1 MRAVFGF
8 DGVVEHAM
16 LCNDSI
22 VQAGL
27 YQSVGQTRSWKEE
40 GVVDTR
46 MSTTVG
52 DDPTAGRVDLE
63 PNLRLAKIDN

>member
-8 DGVVEHAM
+8 DGVVEHAT
-16 LCNDSI
+16 LCNDLI

-27 YQSVGQTRSWKEE
+27 YQSVGQTRSWKGE
-40 GVVDTR
+40 GVVDAR